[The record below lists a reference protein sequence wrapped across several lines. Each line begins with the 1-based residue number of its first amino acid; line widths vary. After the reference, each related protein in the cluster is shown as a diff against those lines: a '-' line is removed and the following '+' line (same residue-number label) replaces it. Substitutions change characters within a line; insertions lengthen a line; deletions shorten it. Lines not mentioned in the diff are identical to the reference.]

1 MDQPKLERLLRL
13 MKLLTANTTYNV
25 DQLAER
31 LQMSRRTIYR
41 YIDTFREAGFVI
53 KKAGDCI
60 RLDKESPHFRDISQL
75 VHFTEEEAVIL
86 KSAIENIDDT
96 NLLKQN
102 LKRKL
107 YSVYDNKTLADTVVR
122 GKNAPNIRTLI
133 EAIDRQRQAILHSY
147 QSPHGGEVRD
157 RRVEP
162 FAFTTNYV
170 QVWCYDPEAGAC
182 KLFKTSRIGSVELT
196 AEAWEHG
203 AEHREG
209 FIDVFRMHGGA
220 RHRVRLELGLLAY
233 NLLCEE
239 YPLAE
244 RDVRPLGRGRWLLDT
259 QVAGFAGVGRF
270 AVGLLDDIRIVD
282 SPELTAYIRDY
293 IAANKF
299 YKIFSYICNIHKTSD
314 IMKINTIATLGV
326 LCTAL
331 AAGSCCRQTPR
342 TTETLPAA
350 AAVVLQDYGTEP
362 TVLNIESYTLGN
374 ENFRTV
380 LWTGNN
386 LQVTL
391 MTIPVGGDVGLEQH
405 MGIDQF
411 LRIEEGMAQVLMGDS
426 QDKLDFVRDVEDDYA
441 IFVPAGK
448 WHNIVNKGDKPLKLY
463 SIYAPAEHPHGT
475 VHKTQQEAMEAEHAH

>member
-170 QVWCYDPEAGAC
+170 QEQSLPGNTGRSTAKGSSRRLPHARWRTPPGAAGA
-182 KLFKTSRIGSVELT
+182 G
-196 AEAWEHG
+196 
-203 AEHREG
+203 
-209 FIDVFRMHGGA
+209 
-220 RHRVRLELGLLAY
+220 
-233 NLLCEE
+233 
-239 YPLAE
+239 
-244 RDVRPLGRGRWLLDT
+244 
-259 QVAGFAGVGRF
+259 
-270 AVGLLDDIRIVD
+270 
-282 SPELTAYIRDY
+282 
-293 IAANKF
+293 
-299 YKIFSYICNIHKTSD
+299 
-314 IMKINTIATLGV
+314 
-326 LCTAL
+326 
-331 AAGSCCRQTPR
+331 AAG
-342 TTETLPAA
+342 
-350 AAVVLQDYGTEP
+350 LQ
-362 TVLNIESYTLGN
+362 
-374 ENFRTV
+374 
-380 LWTGNN
+380 
-386 LQVTL
+386 
-391 MTIPVGGDVGLEQH
+391 PVMRG
-405 MGIDQF
+405 
-411 LRIEEGMAQVLMGDS
+411 
-426 QDKLDFVRDVEDDYA
+426 
-441 IFVPAGK
+441 VPAGR
-448 WHNIVNKGDKPLKLY
+448 
-463 SIYAPAEHPHGT
+463 T
-475 VHKTQQEAMEAEHAH
+475 

>member
-133 EAIDRQRQAILHSY
+133 EAIDRQRQA
-147 QSPHGGEVRD
+147 
-157 RRVEP
+157 
-162 FAFTTNYV
+162 N
-170 QVWCYDPEAGAC
+170 
-182 KLFKTSRIGSVELT
+182 
-196 AEAWEHG
+196 
-203 AEHREG
+203 
-209 FIDVFRMHGGA
+209 
-220 RHRVRLELGLLAY
+220 
-233 NLLCEE
+233 
-239 YPLAE
+239 
-244 RDVRPLGRGRWLLDT
+244 
-259 QVAGFAGVGRF
+259 
-270 AVGLLDDIRIVD
+270 
-282 SPELTAYIRDY
+282 
-293 IAANKF
+293 
-299 YKIFSYICNIHKTSD
+299 
-314 IMKINTIATLGV
+314 
-326 LCTAL
+326 
-331 AAGSCCRQTPR
+331 
-342 TTETLPAA
+342 
-350 AAVVLQDYGTEP
+350 
-362 TVLNIESYTLGN
+362 
-374 ENFRTV
+374 
-380 LWTGNN
+380 
-386 LQVTL
+386 
-391 MTIPVGGDVGLEQH
+391 
-405 MGIDQF
+405 
-411 LRIEEGMAQVLMGDS
+411 
-426 QDKLDFVRDVEDDYA
+426 A